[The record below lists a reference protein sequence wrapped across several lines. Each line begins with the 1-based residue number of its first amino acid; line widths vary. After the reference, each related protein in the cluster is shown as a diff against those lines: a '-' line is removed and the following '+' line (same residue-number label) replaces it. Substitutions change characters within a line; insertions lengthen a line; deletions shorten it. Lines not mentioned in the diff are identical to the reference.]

1 MCVSEC
7 VIKIFLTRVVAMDEK
22 SLTIKTL
29 RRITL
34 LILLCYVKACQ
45 CNTVFFNSNVAA
57 FLF

>member
-34 LILLCYVKACQ
+34 LILLCYVKA
-45 CNTVFFNSNVAA
+45 TANVIQR
-57 FLF
+57 FSIQM